1 MSERLLFELKAV
13 DNATVPL
20 RQVQNE
26 IKKTTS
32 AAGAFNGALGAM
44 GKNNKKFAM
53 GALQQA
59 GYQVGDFAVQVANGT
74 SKMQAMGQQL
84 PQLLQIFGPIG
95 AIVGAGV
102 AVFAAFGTVMQK
114 TGQSV
119 TDSAAM
125 QIAAID
131 GLNEAI
137 KETITN
143 INELR
148 FGGSAAKFAE
158 SEITKLKSEMAS
170 VQNQI
175 IGYTAAIEK
184 ATTGQAADSA
194 ILAKDIAETE
204 LPALQDTLTVMQDK
218 LKVLYENQRI
228 QRGLSAAE
236 EASRLQNLRK
246 LQLLDEE
253 QVRLENGRKLLL
265 DTLFKYTDIGSAIKS
280 ASEVD
285 LASVFSDAI
294 SPSNALYQ
302 FAKKTLETMVTMSNL
317 PLQDFL
323 LKQRIDT
330 GMKGR
335 GLPADTYGMT
345 TAPIDTG
352 SLFKNIE
359 FGPTGAAIKPE
370 DKNKTSGGASTDA
383 MKTLRDQLELEVRL
397 LGKSE
402 AQQRVIQALGGDWK
416 KYSSEAITGL
426 VDQIESMEELNRV
439 AETQKEIAGTIKSS
453 MSDAFMSIVDG
464 TKSVADAF
472 KDMTRQII
480 TKLYEQ
486 LVVQQMVNA
495 AMGLLGSVFP
505 SIAPMLSGFKAMGG
519 PITGGKPYMVGERGP
534 EIVVPSRNG
543 NVIPNNQLGGGG
555 VTVVQNINITT
566 GVQQTVRSEIRSLMP
581 QIADS
586 AKRAVLDAK
595 QRGGTYGSAFA

>member
-13 DNATVPL
+13 DNATAPL

-26 IKKTTS
+26 IKRTASATNAFGQQMDATT
-32 AAGAFNGALGAM
+32 
-44 GKNNKKFAM
+44 KNTRKFAM

-59 GYQVGDFAVQVANGT
+59 GYQVGDFAVQIANGT
-74 SKMQAMGQQL
+74 SKMQAFGQQA
-84 PQLLQIFGPIG
+84 PQFLQIFGPIG

-102 AVFAAFGTVMQK
+102 AIFAAFGTVMQK

-137 KETITN
+137 KETIAN

-175 IGYTAAIEK
+175 IGYQNAIEK
-184 ATTGQAADSA
+184 ATTGQAVDSA
-194 ILAKDIAETE
+194 ILAKDIAEAE

-218 LKVLYENQRI
+218 LKVLYQNLRT

-236 EASRLQNLRK
+236 EASRVQNLRK

-285 LASVFSDAI
+285 LASVFLDAI

-302 FAKKTLETMVTMSNL
+302 FAKKTFETMEKMR
-317 PLQDFL
+317 PLVKFQSQDYSGFAYG
-323 LKQRIDT
+323 
-330 GMKGR
+330 GMLAEDRMAGSSTPPKTE
-335 GLPADTYGMT
+335 LT
-345 TAPIDTG
+345 TSA
-352 SLFKNIE
+352 
-359 FGPTGAAIKPE
+359 
-370 DKNKTSGGASTDA
+370 TSGGGGGASTDA

-416 KYSSEAITGL
+416 KYSSEAITG
-426 VDQIESMEELNRV
+426 
-439 AETQKEIAGTIKSS
+439 
-453 MSDAFMSIVDG
+453 
-464 TKSVADAF
+464 
-472 KDMTRQII
+472 
-480 TKLYEQ
+480 
-486 LVVQQMVNA
+486 
-495 AMGLLGSVFP
+495 
-505 SIAPMLSGFKAMGG
+505 
-519 PITGGKPYMVGERGP
+519 
-534 EIVVPSRNG
+534 
-543 NVIPNNQLGGGG
+543 
-555 VTVVQNINITT
+555 
-566 GVQQTVRSEIRSLMP
+566 
-581 QIADS
+581 
-586 AKRAVLDAK
+586 
-595 QRGGTYGSAFA
+595 

>member
-13 DNATVPL
+13 DNATAPL

-131 GLNEAI
+131 GLNKAI
-137 KETITN
+137 KETIAN
-143 INELR
+143 IDELR

-158 SEITKLKSEMAS
+158 SEIGKLKAEMAS

-175 IGYTAAIEK
+175 IGYRAAIEK
-184 ATTGQAADSA
+184 ATTGQAVDAA
-194 ILAKDIAETE
+194 ILAKDIAEAE

-218 LKVLYENQRI
+218 LKVLYQNLRTQE
-228 QRGLSAAE
+228 GLAAAE
-236 EASRLQNLRK
+236 EASRIQNLRK

-253 QVRLENGRKLLL
+253 QVRLENGRKRLREILSE
-265 DTLFKYTDIGSAIKS
+265 YTDINGAIKS

-285 LASVFSDAI
+285 LASVFSKAI
-294 SPSNALYQ
+294 SPSSALYQ
-302 FAKKTLETMVTMSNL
+302 FVKKT
-317 PLQDFL
+317 
-323 LKQRIDT
+323 
-330 GMKGR
+330 
-335 GLPADTYGMT
+335 ADTMINMSKFQPRDYSGFT
-345 TAPIDTG
+345 Y
-352 SLFKNIE
+352 
-359 FGPTGAAIKPE
+359 
-370 DKNKTSGGASTDA
+370 GGAFAESRMAGPSNPPKQETTTTGGGGGGSKDDPL
-383 MKTLRDQLELEVRL
+383 KTLRDQLALETEL
-397 LGKSE
+397 LGKTE
-402 AQQRVIQALGGDWK
+402 AQQRVIQALGIDWK
-416 KYSSEAITGL
+416 KYGATTYEGL
-426 VDQIESMEELNRV
+426 TQQIEQMNELNRV
-439 AETQKEIAGTIKSS
+439 AEMQKQISDSIKSS
-453 MSDAFMSIVDG
+453 MEDAFMSIVDG
-464 TKSVADAF
+464 TTSAKDAF
-472 KDMTRQII
+472 RSMAAEII
-480 TKLYEQ
+480 KELYRV
-486 LVVQQMVNA
+486 LVVQQMVGQLGSA
-495 AMGLLGSVFP
+495 TSTGTGLLGGIGRLFG
-505 SIAPMLSGFKAMGG
+505 MRAMGG
-519 PITGGKPYMVGERGP
+519 PVTGGQPYMVGERGP
-534 EIVVPSRNG
+534 EIIVPSRNG
-543 NVIPNNQLGGGG
+543 SVVPNNQLGGGG
-555 VTVVQNINITT
+555 VTVNQTINITT
-566 GVQQTVRSEIRSLMP
+566 GVQQTVRAEIKSLMP

-586 AKRAVLDAK
+586 AKAAVLDARR
-595 QRGGTYGSAFA
+595 RGGSYGSAFA